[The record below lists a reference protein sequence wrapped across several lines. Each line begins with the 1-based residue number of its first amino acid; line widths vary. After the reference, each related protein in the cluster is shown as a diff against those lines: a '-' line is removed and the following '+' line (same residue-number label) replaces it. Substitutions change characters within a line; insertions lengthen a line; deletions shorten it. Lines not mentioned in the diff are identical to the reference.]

1 MILQT
6 VEPERENVILAVFAR
21 FPLSVPETW
30 CSETHTQIQ
39 AAKTHFLPYINI

>member
-6 VEPERENVILAVFAR
+6 TEPERENVILAAFAR
-21 FPLSVPETW
+21 FPLSIPETH

-39 AAKTHFLPYINI
+39 GCRDSFEPLH